1 MPLFPYQ
8 EQVYNLLMSGTPVIL
23 QAPTGAGKTRAAL
36 YPFLRSWEYG
46 EAFPRKCIYA
56 VPMRVLA
63 TQFYEEYHRLV
74 DEYHFRNAP
83 SVTIQTG
90 ESRRDSEL
98 SGDLIFATIDQ
109 VLSSYLLCPY
119 SLPRRLGNMNAGAI
133 VGSYLVFD
141 EFHLFEPTST
151 LPTTLEMLKTLGKVA
166 PYILMTATFSESM
179 LSGLAEQLGAI
190 VVPGDDATRLGM
202 QALPSQDKTRYYRIG
217 EEPLSADA
225 ILRSRG
231 QRTLVVCNVVDRATR
246 LYLELKARVEPETE
260 VVLLHSRFL
269 PDDRKA
275 IEETVRREFA
285 QGCREDDKIVVATQ
299 VIEVGLNITCDAL
312 HTELAPA
319 NAILQRAGRC
329 ARYRSETGTVTLY
342 PESIGTDGG
351 VVDLAEHI
359 WPYQDQRP
367 VIQRTLE
374 AFAARSG
381 QRFTFADE
389 QAVIAQAHGDADRLT
404 IEGLEA
410 TQVGHRKRMHR
421 AMDGDRDEDAANL
434 IRAVSSQLIVIHNEP
449 SALLTAPFGAES
461 FSLHPGTIAKAVQQW
476 KDQGVLRPGDVLVLG
491 DQGDVGESG
500 ASAYAWVE
508 PQTRNALYAAP
519 LVLLHPR
526 LAGYSR
532 DAGLMLGQDTGFRSK
547 QASGSGRSAEGPY
560 TYVLETYADHA
571 RAVYDAL
578 MKEVWPPLA
587 TSAARVSQ
595 SLGWPPDLIERA
607 AHLCVLFHDVGKLGQ
622 RWQRW
627 AVTYQKGIGH
637 PVAGDE
643 AYAHTDSDPNNP
655 VHREQ
660 SRLSGQRPPH
670 AVEGATAVVPLLMA
684 PLEGVEPL
692 IKAAFS
698 AIARHHGPFTQQGE
712 PYRLVD
718 GAQRFIEQTVDW
730 LPAEL
735 RRNMTLDSL
744 WSSQDPNKR
753 TISGL
758 LARPADP
765 AEFLTY
771 TILARA
777 VRSADQAGTRDGMAR
792 LRTLT

>member
-1 MPLFPYQ
+1 MPLYPYQ
-8 EQVYNLLMSGTPVIL
+8 EQVYDLLMTGTPVIL

-36 YPFLRSWEYG
+36 YPFLRSWECD

-83 SVTIQTG
+83 TVTIQTG
-90 ESRRDSEL
+90 ESRRDGEL
-98 SGDLIFATIDQ
+98 TGDLIFATIDQ

-119 SLPRRLGNMNAGAI
+119 SLSRRRGNMNAGAI
-133 VGSYLVFD
+133 VGAYLVFD

-179 LSGLAEQLGAI
+179 LSGLAQQLGAV
-190 VVPGDDATRLGM
+190 VVPGNDTARLEM
-202 QALPSQDKTRYYRIG
+202 QALPSQDKTRHYRIG

-225 ILRSRG
+225 ILRSPGR
-231 QRTLVVCNVVDRATR
+231 RTLVVCNVVDRATR
-246 LYLELKARVEPETE
+246 LYLELKARTDPDTE

-269 PDDRKA
+269 PDDRRD
-275 IEETVRREFA
+275 IEDRVRSQFSR
-285 QGCREDDKIVVATQ
+285 GSTTGKMIVVATQ

-329 ARYRSETGTVTLY
+329 ARYQGETGTVTVY
-342 PESIGTDGG
+342 PESIGMDGQT
-351 VVDLAEHI
+351 VDLVEQA
-359 WPYQDQRP
+359 WPYQDERP
-367 VIQRTLE
+367 VIRRTLE
-374 AFAARSG
+374 AFTARSG

-389 QAVIAQAHGDADRLT
+389 QAVIAQAHGDTDRLT
-404 IEGLEA
+404 VEGLDA
-410 TQVGHRKRMHR
+410 TQVSYRKRMHR
-421 AMDGDRDEDAANL
+421 VMDGDRDEDAANL
-434 IRAVSSQLIVIHNEP
+434 IRAISSQLVVIHDEP
-449 SALLTAPFGAES
+449 GTLLAAPFRAES
-461 FSLHPGTIAKAVQQW
+461 FSLHPGTVAKAVQQW
-476 KDQGVLRPGDVLVLG
+476 EATGVLRPGDVLILG

-500 ASAYAWVE
+500 ASAFAWVE
-508 PQTRNALYAAP
+508 PRNRNALYAAP
-519 LVLLHPR
+519 LVLLHSR

-532 DAGLMLGQDTGFRSK
+532 DAGLVLGQDTGFRSK
-547 QASGSGRSAEGPY
+547 QVAGDGRSGEGPY
-560 TYVLETYADHA
+560 TYVLETYANHA

-578 MKEVWPPLA
+578 TKEVWPPLA

-607 AHLCVLFHDVGKLGQ
+607 AHLCVLFHDVGKLGL

-627 AVTYQKGIGH
+627 VATYQEAIGH
-637 PVAGDE
+637 PAIKGE
-643 AYAHTDSDPNNP
+643 AYAHTDSDPSNP

-660 SRLSGQRPPH
+660 SRRSGQRPPH
-670 AVEGATAVVPLLMA
+670 AVEGATAVAPLLIA
-684 PLEGVEPL
+684 PLQGVEPL
-692 IKAAFS
+692 IKATFS
-698 AIARHHGPFTQQGE
+698 AIARHHSPFTQQGE
-712 PYRLVD
+712 PYRLTD
-718 GAQRFIEQTVDW
+718 GAKELIGATVEW
-730 LPAEL
+730 LPADL
-735 RRNMTLDSL
+735 RRGMTLDAL
-744 WSSQDPNKR
+744 WNSQDPNSR
-753 TISGL
+753 MVGRL

-765 AEFLTY
+765 AEFLAY

-777 VRSADQAGTRDGMAR
+777 VRLADQAGTRAAMG
-792 LRTLT
+792 RTPK